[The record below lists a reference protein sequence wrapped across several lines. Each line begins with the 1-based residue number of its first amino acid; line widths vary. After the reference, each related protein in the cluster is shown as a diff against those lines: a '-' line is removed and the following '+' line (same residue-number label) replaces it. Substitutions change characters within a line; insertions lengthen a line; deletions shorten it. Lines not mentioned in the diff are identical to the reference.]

1 MLGRIDASRD
11 MLAPVGVFMRQ
22 RWLAASLALACGAVI
37 GLAAQGGQARQGGGG
52 APAAPPMKLTSSAFA
67 TGSAIP
73 QKFGCSAKP
82 ANVSPALQWTDL
94 PAGTQSL
101 ALLMTDLDYRPQRGV
116 QEFLHWM
123 VWNIPASSKGL
134 PEGVPAKSPLDD
146 GAVQYLAKGGGG
158 MVGYRSPCPPP
169 GAPHH
174 YVFTLFALDT
184 KLDLPA
190 TATRDEVEKAM
201 ATHVL
206 GQGVI
211 VGLFTR

>member
-52 APAAPPMKLTSSAFA
+52 APAAPPMKLTSPAFA

-146 GAVQYLAKGGGG
+146 GAVQYLAKGRGG